1 MFSSPGFDAFGALRQ
16 SGIFERYLVDIRQ
29 WDVVDK
35 TKEERLGQRMDTAL
49 INLMTIPGEITSEA
63 KYLQLLHPNCLPA
76 TSPEITG
83 RG

>member
-1 MFSSPGFDAFGALRQ
+1 MRQ

-49 INLMTIPGEITSEA
+49 INLMTIPARLPEA
-63 KYLQLLHPNCLPA
+63 KISTVAASELPSRDIA
-76 TSPEITG
+76 
-83 RG
+83 